1 MPERSR
7 GQRVTCASV
16 GRIRVVSVFVLAG
29 ALAAGACSGGG
40 GGSSD
45 GDRAKPKEG
54 EVFLEPLGE
63 VGANAFTKSVAVAPV
78 PAITATNA
86 AGAPSGQG
94 LRSVRGT
101 TSGLYG
107 GSGSQQVC
115 DPTAAVAFL
124 LDNDD
129 KAQAWVDALN
139 ADSTLAWSGGSKLA
153 VDDIAA
159 YVGELTSV
167 FLQADTRVTN
177 HGFKNGR
184 STVFQ
189 SVLQRGTAVM
199 VDSRGVPRAR
209 CACFNPLTKPLPASA
224 AKYRGEKWD
233 EFDQT
238 KLVIVTPGTPTED
251 AADRRHPHQGD
262 HRDLRRA
269 GMSVRP
275 HQTVDDNHNADEDDD
290 DHDGAKRHDN
300 DGQEDDHDVT
310 EADYDDDGGADYHD
324 RADDDD
330 PGARGLLFSVLDAA
344 A

>member
-1 MPERSR
+1 M
-7 GQRVTCASV
+7 RVV

-115 DPTAAVAFL
+115 DPTAALAFL

-184 STVFQ
+184 STAFQ

-224 AKYRGEKWD
+224 AKYRGEQWD

-238 KLVIVTPGTPTED
+238 KLVIVTPGTPTKTLRVVDIHTQEIIEIFVGQGCLC
-251 AADRRHPHQGD
+251 DRTKQSTTTTT
-262 HRDLRRA
+262 L
-269 GMSVRP
+269 
-275 HQTVDDNHNADEDDD
+275 DEDETTTTVRNRTTTTV
-290 DHDGAKRHDN
+290 KKTTTTS
-300 DGQEDDHDVT
+300 QKPTTTTT
-310 EADYDDDGGADYHD
+310 EAPTTTTEPTTTTQG
-324 RADDDD
+324 
-330 PGARGLLFSVLDAA
+330 P
-344 A
+344 